1 MTHYLNDDVLNK
13 DILNKA
19 IIELEHLM
27 QIANVPSHHGIEHAL
42 AVLNHMN
49 KALHEN
55 EYKINDRFFHLYEI
69 LALQLAAL
77 LHDADDRKYF
87 DSSDNFNNAINIINL
102 ILPIDFDNKDFILT
116 FTIESI
122 SYVSASKNGND
133 IPNRAIEYP
142 ELLWPR
148 YCDRLEAI
156 GKIGVQRT
164 IDYNYE
170 INEPL
175 FTDDTPRAKTYDD
188 VIQFATPDRFIKYKK
203 SGGHSD
209 SAIDHFY
216 DKLLHICDFGNC
228 YNIYLTEA
236 SLSRKQFLIDIC
248 IEFGKIN
255 EFPFYM
261 LN

>member
-1 MTHYLNDDVLNK
+1 MTHYLNNDILNNE
-13 DILNKA
+13 ILNKA

-49 KALHEN
+49 KALHTN
-55 EYKINDRFFHLYEI
+55 EYKINNRFFQLHEI

-102 ILPIDFDNKDFILT
+102 ILPIDFDNIDFILA

-122 SYVSASKNGND
+122 SYVFASKNGND

-156 GKIGVQRT
+156 GKIGAQRT
-164 IDYNYE
+164 IAYNYE

-175 FTDDTPRAKTYDD
+175 FTDDTPRAKTYDE
-188 VIQFATPDRFIKYKK
+188 VIQFATPDHFIKYKK
-203 SGGHSD
+203 SGGYSN
-209 SAIDHFY
+209 SVIDHFY
-216 DKLLHICDFGNC
+216 DKLLHICDFGNV
-228 YNIYLTEA
+228 YNIYLTET

-248 IEFGKIN
+248 IKFGETNK
-255 EFPFYM
+255 FPYYM
-261 LN
+261 LD